1 MKLKKY
7 LFCLVVTICISSCR
21 TLSIPNDKPLDNIV
35 LVTGDTL
42 YGKVD
47 YFNEG
52 FAWSEFYR
60 KIRLTDTNGK
70 KRRFNRKK
78 VLSFRVNGYDYESF
92 MLDEETK
99 LFKNGRFFDPK
110 YYIDQNGVQHFL
122 KVITKGK
129 LSHYELEWID
139 YDNNDLESSDL
150 IKKMDD
156 KFFIHADNVRGRVAQ
171 KAISR
176 YLSDCQGIQKKIMKK
191 DFKYV
196 FQMVD
201 FYNENCE

>member
-1 MKLKKY
+1 M
-7 LFCLVVTICISSCR
+7 
-21 TLSIPNDKPLDNIV
+21 
-35 LVTGDTL
+35 
-42 YGKVD
+42 VD
-47 YFNEG
+47 
-52 FAWSEFYR
+52 
-60 KIRLTDTNGK
+60 
-70 KRRFNRKK
+70 
-78 VLSFRVNGYDYESF
+78 
-92 MLDEETK
+92 
-99 LFKNGRFFDPK
+99 FFDPK

-150 IKKMDD
+150 IKKVDD

-171 KAISR
+171 KAVSS
-176 YLSDCQGIQKKIMKK
+176 YLSDCPEIQKKIMKK

>member
-1 MKLKKY
+1 MKLKRY

-70 KRRFNRKK
+70 KRKFNRKK

-92 MLDEETK
+92 ILDEETK
-99 LFKNGRFFDPK
+99 LFKNGRF
-110 YYIDQNGVQHFL
+110 L
-122 KVITKGK
+122 
-129 LSHYELEWID
+129 
-139 YDNNDLESSDL
+139 
-150 IKKMDD
+150 
-156 KFFIHADNVRGRVAQ
+156 
-171 KAISR
+171 
-176 YLSDCQGIQKKIMKK
+176 
-191 DFKYV
+191 
-196 FQMVD
+196 
-201 FYNENCE
+201 

>member
-156 KFFIHADNVRGRVAQ
+156 KFFIHANNVRGRVAQ
-171 KAISR
+171 KAVSR
-176 YLSDCQGIQKKIMKK
+176 YLSDCQGIQKIIMKK